1 MSFLNIYTSLKDI
14 FNAKNIQGVIIDL
27 RGNHGGDMRP
37 MLGAISPFLHD
48 GKVLSFVSKQKQ
60 TSVI

>member
-1 MSFLNIYTSLKDI
+1 
-14 FNAKNIQGVIIDL
+14 
-27 RGNHGGDMRP
+27 MRP
-37 MLGAISPFLHD
+37 MLGAILPFLHD